1 MFINEI
7 EDIFEVMEAPE
18 FYKIQVP
25 LFHQLAKCV
34 SSPHFQVF
42 TLHTMLTQVAERALY
57 LWNNEY
63 FCSLMSD
70 NIQTILPI
78 MFAPLHENSK
88 SHWNRYPFFGSS

>member
-34 SSPHFQVF
+34 ASPHF
-42 TLHTMLTQVAERALY
+42 QVAERALY

-78 MFAPLHENSK
+78 MFGPLHEHSK
-88 SHWNRYPFFGSS
+88 GHWNRHISFYLSFGGC

>member
-34 SSPHFQVF
+34 SSPHFQVLKPRE
-42 TLHTMLTQVAERALY
+42 TKEV
-57 LWNNEY
+57 
-63 FCSLMSD
+63 D
-70 NIQTILPI
+70 
-78 MFAPLHENSK
+78 K
-88 SHWNRYPFFGSS
+88 